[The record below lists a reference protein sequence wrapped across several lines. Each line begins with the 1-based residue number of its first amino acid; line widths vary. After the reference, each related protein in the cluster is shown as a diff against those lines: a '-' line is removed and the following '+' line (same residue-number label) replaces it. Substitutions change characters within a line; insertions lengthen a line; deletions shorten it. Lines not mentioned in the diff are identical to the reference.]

1 MASHKL
7 PNYLRMYRKR
17 AGLTQAEVAFLL
29 GAHDGAKV
37 SRYERNARIPGLE
50 TALRYCAIFRE
61 PITELLAG
69 IYEEI
74 ERETITRA
82 RRLSTKVG
90 QSDQN
95 LRTTRKLEALDRISL
110 R

>member
-1 MASHKL
+1 MARHRL

-29 GAHDGAKV
+29 GAHEGANI
-37 SRYERNARIPGLE
+37 SRYERNTRIPGLE

-69 IYEEI
+69 IYDEI
-74 ERETITRA
+74 EQETVARS
-82 RRLSTKVG
+82 RRLSTKVR
-90 QSDQN
+90 QSNQN
-95 LRTTRKLEALDRISL
+95 LRTIRKLEALDRISL